1 MKRQQCFI
9 ILAWRCYIY
18 IYIYIYTTIKTQLTV
33 VLLLVL
39 RFILLLLL
47 PSMQRYTILISH
59 LSEILVID

>member
-1 MKRQQCFI
+1 MFY
-9 ILAWRCYIY
+9 YISVAML
-18 IYIYIYTTIKTQLTV
+18 YIYTTIKTQLTV

-47 PSMQRYTILISH
+47 LLPSMQRYTILISH